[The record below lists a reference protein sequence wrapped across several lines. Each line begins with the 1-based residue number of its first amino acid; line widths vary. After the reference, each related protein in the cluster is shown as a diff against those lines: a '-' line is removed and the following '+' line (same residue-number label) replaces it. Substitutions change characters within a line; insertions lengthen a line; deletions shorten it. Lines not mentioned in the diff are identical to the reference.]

1 MEQSRLK
8 KKYNEEI
15 KPNLLKKFNFKSPS
29 QVPKIEKIVLNVGM
43 GEGHSNPK
51 ALESALDTLAAI
63 TGQKAVKTV
72 AKKSIAGFKLRE
84 KMNIGCMLTL
94 RGEKM
99 FEFLDR

>member
-1 MEQSRLK
+1 
-8 KKYNEEI
+8 
-15 KPNLLKKFNFKSPS
+15 
-29 QVPKIEKIVLNVGM
+29 M

-84 KMNIGCMLTL
+84 KMNIGCACLLFMAKKCLNF
-94 RGEKM
+94 G
-99 FEFLDR
+99 